1 MICQRCQKAQATVH
15 IDEVKA
21 FHGPG
26 APGNEVEQH
35 HLCEECAQD
44 AQLPH
49 VPVPQKTMDEVWK
62 LLQKSARSAQKKRGS
77 QEVPTCQSCGL
88 TLEHLRR
95 KGRVGCENCYVT
107 FSQYLGG
114 LLERMHGSVEH
125 VGRTPGVDAATLD
138 RARAM
143 ESAQNELERAV
154 EAEDFERAAE
164 LRDRLQ
170 KLAQETSE
178 HQDSMEAHRECTPE
192 DDGAARA

>member
-26 APGNEVEQH
+26 AAGNDVEQH

-44 AQLPH
+44 AQLPQ

-62 LLQKSARSAQKKRGS
+62 LLQKSARNAQKKRNA
-77 QEVPTCQSCGL
+77 QEIPTCGCCGM
-88 TLEHLRR
+88 TLEQLRR
-95 KGRVGCENCYVT
+95 KGRVGCEGCYST
-107 FSQYLGG
+107 FSQYLSG

-125 VGRTPGVDAATLD
+125 VGRTPGVDAATAD
-138 RARAM
+138 RERAI
-143 ESAQNELERAV
+143 ESAQCELDRAV

-170 KLAQETSE
+170 KLASEAMGETAASAVDLE
-178 HQDSMEAHRECTPE
+178 RTPE
-192 DDGAARA
+192 DDGAAHA

>member
-44 AQLPH
+44 AQLPN
-49 VPVPQKTMDEVWK
+49 VPAPQKTMDEVWK
-62 LLQKSARSAQKKRGS
+62 LLQKSASHAQKKRGT
-77 QEVPTCQSCGL
+77 QEVPTCGSCGM
-88 TLEHLRR
+88 TLEQLRR
-95 KGRVGCENCYVT
+95 KGRVGCEDCYVK
-107 FSQYLGG
+107 FNQYLTG

-125 VGRTPGVDAATLD
+125 VGRTPGVDAASLD
-138 RARAM
+138 RTRAM
-143 ESAQNELERAV
+143 ESAQDELERAV

-170 KLAQETSE
+170 KLSE
-178 HQDSMEAHRECTPE
+178 EKSQQQDSVEVHRERAPE
-192 DDGAARA
+192 DGGAAHA

>member
-26 APGNEVEQH
+26 AAGNEVEQH

-62 LLQKSARSAQKKRGS
+62 LLQKSARNAQKKRGA
-77 QEVPTCQSCGL
+77 QDVPTCDCCGL
-88 TLEHLRR
+88 TLEQLRR
-95 KGRVGCENCYVT
+95 KGRVGCEGCYST

-125 VGRTPGVDAATLD
+125 VGRTPGVDAATADRD
-138 RARAM
+138 RAI
-143 ESAQNELERAV
+143 ETAQNELDRAV

-164 LRDRLQ
+164 LRDQLQ
-170 KLAQETSE
+170 KLAAEVSDQ
-178 HQDSMEAHRECTPE
+178 QRAAAPGLQRTPE
-192 DDGAARA
+192 DDGAAHA